1 MANNEMKTNAEVYRE
16 QRKERIAKAAKKKT
30 HAKRDKI
37 IGIVVKVVCILVAA
51 GFLFTFTAN
60 TLIKNFAIPQKVLS
74 AATYGDQKLTIAEY
88 NYYYFSLYNQAYS
101 LSQQYDSQYSG
112 YGTAYFNTTVS
123 PAEQDYPGDDAPEGV
138 KTWAE
143 YFEYMAIERGF
154 LMKNLYEDAMNDKS
168 FELTE
173 TQQTELD
180 NALVELQE
188 SLESSAKTNNV
199 TVDVYVSKVG
209 GEGLTL
215 EQYLDLSEKDQ
226 IAQYY
231 IEWYQKNSANDISDE
246 DVNKYYEENKDDLA
260 IASIRYFAV
269 VYKADD
275 AEATETETAKYTKAE
290 AKARVEEFASKITDE
305 ESVKALAIEYAEEEN
320 KSAYNEDSATLGSG
334 LTKTNLTQLS
344 EDFANWTFD
353 DARKYGDVA
362 VFDIES
368 QSAYYV
374 AYMVTPAEKD
384 TSIASADIRHLL
396 VQAETTD
403 ANGKALDESTV
414 NKNFAQA
421 KKDAEALLEEW
432 KAGDATEDS
441 FSALVKEHTDDS
453 GSKETGGLY
462 QGIKN
467 DGTYVQEFTD
477 WALADHK
484 PGDTGLVKTTYGY
497 HIMYYITNDGLEKWE
512 SDTRAAIAD
521 ARYNEYFDGVYND
534 ISEKIERTNEKILD
548 YFSGRNLDRIEN
560 IIKQSSSYTY

>member
-1 MANNEMKTNAEVYRE
+1 MANNEMKTNAEIYRE
-16 QRKERIAKAAKKKT
+16 QRKERLAKAAKKKS

-37 IGIVVKVVCILVAA
+37 VGIIVKVVSILVALGVLLTLVGGTIL
-51 GFLFTFTAN
+51 GFFVPQKLFT
-60 TLIKNFAIPQKVLS
+60 
-74 AATYGDQKLTIAEY
+74 AATYGDQKLTVSEY
-88 NYYYFSLYNQAYS
+88 NYYYMSLYNQAYS

-112 YGTAYFNTTVS
+112 YGTAYFNTAKS

-143 YFEYMAIERGF
+143 YFAHMAVERGF
-154 LMKNLYEDAMNDKS
+154 LMKNLYEDAINDTN

-173 TQQTELD
+173 AQQTELD
-180 NALVELQE
+180 DALLDLREN
-188 SLESSAKTNNV
+188 LESSAASNQLS
-199 TVDVYVSKVG
+199 VDVYVSRVC

-215 EQYLDLSEKDQ
+215 DKYLELSEKDQ

-231 IEWYQKNSANDISDE
+231 IEWYQENSANDISDE
-246 DVNKYYEENKDDLA
+246 DVIKYYEENKDDLA

-269 VYKADD
+269 VYKSED
-275 AEATETETAKYTKAE
+275 AEATTDTTATYTKAE
-290 AKARVEEFASKITDE
+290 AKARIEEFASKITDE
-305 ESVKALAIEYAEEEN
+305 ESVKALAIEYAEEAN
-320 KSAYNEDSATLGSG
+320 KSAYNEDNATLASG
-334 LTKTNLTQLS
+334 LTKATLSQLS
-344 EDFANWTFD
+344 EDFASWTFD
-353 DARKYGDVA
+353 AARKYGDVA
-362 VFDIES
+362 VFNVES

-374 AYMVTPAEKD
+374 AYMVAPADKD
-384 TSIASADIRHLL
+384 SSVSSADVRHLL
-396 VQAETTD
+396 VQAATTD
-403 ANGKALDESTV
+403 ADGKSLSESEI

-484 PGDTGLVKTTYGY
+484 PGDTGLVKTSYGY
-497 HIMYYITNDGLEKWE
+497 HIMYYVTNDGLEKWE
-512 SDTRAAIAD
+512 SDTRTAIAD
-521 ARYNEYFDGVYND
+521 AKYNDYFDSVYND
-534 ISEKIERTNEKILD
+534 ISENIERANEKILD
-548 YFSGRNLDRIEN
+548 
-560 IIKQSSSYTY
+560 